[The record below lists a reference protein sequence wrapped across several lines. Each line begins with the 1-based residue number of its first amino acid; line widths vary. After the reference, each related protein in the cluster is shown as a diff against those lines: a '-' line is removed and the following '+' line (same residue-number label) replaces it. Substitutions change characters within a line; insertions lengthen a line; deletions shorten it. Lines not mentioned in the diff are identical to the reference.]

1 MLEKTKMV
9 DYLMEMKGELGE
21 SSEHLGM
28 FNIYRGVVIRSPGDF
43 VSDLI
48 TTAATLLIIIFFNPN
63 FF

>member
-43 VSDLI
+43 LSDLI
-48 TTAATLLIIIFFNPN
+48 TRGTLF
-63 FF
+63 

>member
-28 FNIYRGVVIRSPGDF
+28 FNIYRGVVIRGY
-43 VSDLI
+43 V
-48 TTAATLLIIIFFNPN
+48 IFKLHVF
-63 FF
+63 